1 MEFYDGS
8 VQGTRTQ
15 IDSHNLFSLWHRSGM
30 SAESGRVT
38 CVSDNLREAV
48 ETNGTNVTR
57 RSGAR
62 TGHGSDGHIQC
73 PYGLGHGGWIVRYS
87 GYSTRERRGAG

>member
-15 IDSHNLFSLWHRSGM
+15 IDSHNLFSLWHRSGT

-48 ETNGTNVTR
+48 ETNGTNVT
-57 RSGAR
+57 
-62 TGHGSDGHIQC
+62 
-73 PYGLGHGGWIVRYS
+73 
-87 GYSTRERRGAG
+87 